1 LTPLTI
7 DFEQPWKDRCNPSPD
22 FIWAAVALVAVTA
35 VMLSTII
42 LDNPRVIIYVRIMGI
57 QAATS
62 YSKSQVQQTYSE

>member
-1 LTPLTI
+1 
-7 DFEQPWKDRCNPSPD
+7 
-22 FIWAAVALVAVTA
+22 VAVTA

-62 YSKSQVQQTYSE
+62 YSKSQVQQTYSEQILLGTDS